1 MRSVCTMLAT
11 IQEAIQ
17 ALKENKPII
26 VINHEETDSGVMLSL
41 AEGTSTESIQFMA
54 EHAKGLMKVALTKE
68 KIAELGL
75 DYYGVQ
81 VIESIDLK
89 TNENGSSAKERAHT
103 IQALTKKE
111 VTKDAFRH
119 PGHVFPIEAK
129 GNGVLD
135 KVDFT
140 EAAVDMATLADAY
153 VAGVFCE
160 ILNESGMLANQEE
173 LVALANKLDL
183 TLISIQDIVKYRKAN
198 EQHIKREIEAQL
210 PSSHGEFKIVG
221 YSNDLDDKEHIAIVK
236 GDVNTDKPVMV
247 RIHSECFT
255 GDIFGSYR
263 CDCGPQ
269 LHAALNMIEEEG
281 QGVIVYMRQEG
292 RGIGLLNKLRAYKL
306 QEEGRDTHEA
316 NLELGFKADAREYH
330 LAAQI
335 LEDLGIKHIRLLTN
349 NPDKVSSIE
358 ECGIKVDS
366 RLPLQPDYREENAAY
381 MQTKKDKFGHF
392 LDLHF

>member
-1 MRSVCTMLAT
+1 MLST
-11 IQEAIQ
+11 IQEALK
-17 ALKENKPII
+17 ALQQNKPII
-26 VINHEETDSGVMLSL
+26 VMNHEETDSGVMLFL
-41 AEGTSTESIQFMA
+41 AEATSPETIQFMA

-89 TNENGSSAKERAHT
+89 TNEKGGSASARAHT

-119 PGHVFPIEAK
+119 PGHVFPVEAK
-129 GNGVLD
+129 ENGVLD
-135 KVDFT
+135 QVDYT
-140 EAAVDMATLADAY
+140 EAAIDMAKLTNTY
-153 VAGVFCE
+153 PAGVFCE
-160 ILNESGMLANQEE
+160 ILNESGMLAGKEE
-173 LVALANKLDL
+173 LEALADRLNLNI
-183 TLISIQDIVKYRKAN
+183 ISLQEIIKYRKAN

-210 PSSHGEFKIVG
+210 PSEHGEFKIVG

-236 GDVNTDKPVMV
+236 GNVNTDKPVMV

-255 GDIFGSYR
+255 GDIFGSHR

-269 LHAALNMIEEEG
+269 LHAALDMIEEEG

-316 NLELGFKADAREYH
+316 NLELGFQADAREYH

-335 LEDLGIKHIRLLTN
+335 LEDLGVKHIRLLTN

-358 ECGIKVDS
+358 ECGIIVDS

-381 MQTKKDKFGHF
+381 MKTKKDKFGHF

>member
-89 TNENGSSAKERAHT
+89 TNENGGSAKERAHT
-103 IQALTKKE
+103 IQALTKNE

>member
-89 TNENGSSAKERAHT
+89 TNENGGSAKERAHT

>member
-89 TNENGSSAKERAHT
+89 TNENGGSAKERAHT

-366 RLPLQPDYREENAAY
+366 RLPLQPDYRAENAAY

>member
-1 MRSVCTMLAT
+1 MLAT

-89 TNENGSSAKERAHT
+89 TNENGGSAKERAHT

>member
-1 MRSVCTMLAT
+1 MLST
-11 IQEAIQ
+11 IQEALK
-17 ALKENKPII
+17 ALQQNKPII
-26 VINHEETDSGVMLSL
+26 VMNHEETDSGVMLFL
-41 AEGTSTESIQFMA
+41 AEATSPETIQFMA

-89 TNENGSSAKERAHT
+89 TNEKGGSASARAHT

-119 PGHVFPIEAK
+119 PGHVFPVEAK
-129 GNGVLD
+129 ENGVLD
-135 KVDFT
+135 QVDYT
-140 EAAVDMATLADAY
+140 EAAIDMAKLTNAY
-153 VAGVFCE
+153 PAGVFCE
-160 ILNESGMLANQEE
+160 ILNESGMLAGKEE
-173 LVALANKLDL
+173 LEALADRLNLNI
-183 TLISIQDIVKYRKAN
+183 ISLQEIIKYRKAN

-210 PSSHGEFKIVG
+210 PSEHGEFKIVG

-236 GDVNTDKPVMV
+236 GNVNTDKPVMV

-255 GDIFGSYR
+255 GDIFGSHR

-269 LHAALNMIEEEG
+269 LHAALDMIEEEG

-316 NLELGFKADAREYH
+316 NLELGFQADAREYH

-335 LEDLGIKHIRLLTN
+335 LEDLGVKHIRLLTN

-358 ECGIKVDS
+358 ECGIIVDS

-381 MQTKKDKFGHF
+381 MKTKKDKFGHF

>member
-1 MRSVCTMLAT
+1 MLAT

-89 TNENGSSAKERAHT
+89 TNENGGSAKERAHT
-103 IQALTKKE
+103 IQALTKNE

>member
-1 MRSVCTMLAT
+1 MLST
-11 IQEAIQ
+11 IQEALK
-17 ALKENKPII
+17 ALQQNKPII
-26 VINHEETDSGVMLSL
+26 VMNHEETDSGVMLFL
-41 AEGTSTESIQFMA
+41 AEATSPETIQFMA

-89 TNENGSSAKERAHT
+89 TNEKGGSASARAHT

-119 PGHVFPIEAK
+119 PGHVFPVEAK
-129 GNGVLD
+129 ENGVLD
-135 KVDFT
+135 QVDYT
-140 EAAVDMATLADAY
+140 EAAIDMAKLTNAY
-153 VAGVFCE
+153 PAGVFCE
-160 ILNESGMLANQEE
+160 ILNESGMLAGKEE
-173 LVALANKLDL
+173 LEALADRLDL
-183 TLISIQDIVKYRKAN
+183 NIISLQEIIKYRKAN

-210 PSSHGEFKIVG
+210 PSEHGEFKIVG

-236 GDVNTDKPVMV
+236 GNVNTDKPVMV

-255 GDIFGSYR
+255 GDIFGSHR

-269 LHAALNMIEEEG
+269 LHAALDMIEEEG

-316 NLELGFKADAREYH
+316 NLELGFQADAREYH

-335 LEDLGIKHIRLLTN
+335 LEDLGVKHIRLLTN

-358 ECGIKVDS
+358 ECGIIVDS

-381 MQTKKDKFGHF
+381 MKTKKDKFGHF

>member
-1 MRSVCTMLAT
+1 MLST
-11 IQEAIQ
+11 IQEALK
-17 ALKENKPII
+17 ALQQNKPII
-26 VINHEETDSGVMLSL
+26 VMNHEETDSGVMLFL
-41 AEGTSTESIQFMA
+41 AEATSPETIQFMA

-89 TNENGSSAKERAHT
+89 TNEKGGSASARAHT

-119 PGHVFPIEAK
+119 PGHVFPVEAK
-129 GNGVLD
+129 ENGVLD
-135 KVDFT
+135 QVDYT
-140 EAAVDMATLADAY
+140 EAAIDMAKLTNTY
-153 VAGVFCE
+153 PAGVFCE
-160 ILNESGMLANQEE
+160 ILNESGMLAGKEE
-173 LVALANKLDL
+173 LEALADRLDL
-183 TLISIQDIVKYRKAN
+183 NIISLQEIIKYRKAN

-210 PSSHGEFKIVG
+210 PSEHGEFKIVG

-236 GDVNTDKPVMV
+236 GNVNTDKPVMV

-255 GDIFGSYR
+255 GDIFGSHR

-269 LHAALNMIEEEG
+269 LHAALDMIEEEG

-316 NLELGFKADAREYH
+316 NLELGFQADAREYH

-335 LEDLGIKHIRLLTN
+335 LEDLGVKHIRLLTN

-358 ECGIKVDS
+358 ECGIIVDS

-381 MQTKKDKFGHF
+381 MKTKKDKFGHF

>member
-1 MRSVCTMLAT
+1 MLST
-11 IQEAIQ
+11 IQEALK
-17 ALKENKPII
+17 ALQQNKPII
-26 VINHEETDSGVMLSL
+26 VMNHEETDSGVMLFL
-41 AEGTSTESIQFMA
+41 AEATSPETIQFMA

-89 TNENGSSAKERAHT
+89 TNEKGGSASARAHT

-119 PGHVFPIEAK
+119 PGHVFPVEAK
-129 GNGVLD
+129 ENGVLD
-135 KVDFT
+135 QVDYT
-140 EAAVDMATLADAY
+140 EAAIDMAKLTNTY
-153 VAGVFCE
+153 PAGVFCE
-160 ILNESGMLANQEE
+160 ILNESGMLARKEE
-173 LVALANKLDL
+173 LEALADRLDL
-183 TLISIQDIVKYRKAN
+183 NIISLQEIIKYRKAN

-210 PSSHGEFKIVG
+210 PSEHGEFKIVG

-236 GDVNTDKPVMV
+236 GNVNTDKPVMV

-255 GDIFGSYR
+255 GDIFGSHR

-269 LHAALNMIEEEG
+269 LHAALDMIEEEG

-316 NLELGFKADAREYH
+316 NLELGFQADAREYH

-335 LEDLGIKHIRLLTN
+335 LEDLGVKHIRLLTN

-358 ECGIKVDS
+358 ECGIIVDS

-381 MQTKKDKFGHF
+381 MKTKKDKFGHF

>member
-1 MRSVCTMLAT
+1 
-11 IQEAIQ
+11 
-17 ALKENKPII
+17 
-26 VINHEETDSGVMLSL
+26 
-41 AEGTSTESIQFMA
+41 
-54 EHAKGLMKVALTKE
+54 
-68 KIAELGL
+68 
-75 DYYGVQ
+75 
-81 VIESIDLK
+81 
-89 TNENGSSAKERAHT
+89 SARAHT

-119 PGHVFPIEAK
+119 PGHVFPVETK
-129 GNGVLD
+129 ENGVLD
-135 KVDFT
+135 QVDYT
-140 EAAVDMATLADAY
+140 EAAIDMAKLTNAY
-153 VAGVFCE
+153 PAGVFCE
-160 ILNESGMLANQEE
+160 ILNESGMLAGKEE
-173 LVALANKLDL
+173 LEALADRLDL
-183 TLISIQDIVKYRKAN
+183 NIISLQEIIKYRKAN

-210 PSSHGEFKIVG
+210 PSEHGEFKIVG

-236 GDVNTDKPVMV
+236 GNVNTDKPVMV

-255 GDIFGSYR
+255 GDIFGSHR

-269 LHAALNMIEEEG
+269 LHAALDMIEEEG

-292 RGIGLLNKLRAYKL
+292 RGIGLLSKLGAYRL

-316 NLELGFKADAREYH
+316 NLELGFQADAREYH

-335 LEDLGIKHIRLLTN
+335 LEDLGVKHIRLLTN

-358 ECGIKVDS
+358 ECGIIVDS

-381 MQTKKDKFGHF
+381 MKTKKDKFGHF